1 MAIISHRFPFCNG
14 MMHRMSNSHVTNVTQ
29 AQLTGS
35 VCSKHAHA
43 YAHRCTV
50 RVYPCTNTHTQNA
63 GICSNIFTL
72 LLWFICGDARAL
84 TFLNF
89 LLLCLWNFSALKLEY
104 ICIIMKAGVNNSMW
118 NIYSIIQKQSHL
130 IIFWT
135 LIQTVSCQNILIQ
148 IYRCY

>member
-1 MAIISHRFPFCNG
+1 MAIISHTFPFCNG

-29 AQLTGS
+29 AQLTGK

-43 YAHRCTV
+43 HRCTCV
-50 RVYPCTNTHTQNA
+50 HTHIHAHTKNA
-63 GICSNIFTL
+63 GICSSIFTL
-72 LLWFICGDARAL
+72 LLWFVCGDARAL

-89 LLLCLWNFSALKLEY
+89 PLLCLWNFSALKLEN
-104 ICIIMKAGVNNSMW
+104 ICRIMKAGVNNSMW